1 VRYYQNEDWPGELQR
16 LQAGC
21 VSASITDADA
31 VLQFAALI
39 EAGPTKARELLGSG
53 PSADRIARLLDCGA
67 AEQAAFELVRGRLG
81 MLIATGTNGQ
91 CSAVICHP
99 TINGETSFFGERPVL
114 ALVAAASDTLIRGF
128 AVTPEFEAVH

>member
-1 VRYYQNEDWPGELQR
+1 MRYYQNGDWPGELQR

-21 VSASITDADA
+21 VAAAITDDDA
-31 VLQFAALI
+31 VLRFAALI
-39 EAGPTKARELLGSG
+39 EAGPATARDLMGRG
-53 PSADRIARLLDCGA
+53 PTADRIARLLECGA
-67 AEQAAFELVRGRLG
+67 AEQAAIELVRGRLG

-99 TINGETSFFGERPVL
+99 TIEGETSFFGERPVL
-114 ALVAAASDTLIRGF
+114 ALVAAASDTLLRVF